1 MSTKKTTNTAKKNT
15 KKNEV
20 KAAVVEQE
28 VVATE
33 EIVEQIDVTPVVV
46 TEEIKFEE
54 PAVAEAPKKNKEK
67 KEKVCPI
74 TIMDNDTLRK
84 LFTDNNCKAESG
96 AKNSSKVVYQQ
107 WGTKSRVLQQGKAY
121 QLLLTNGHK
130 KEKENIVACDNDDV
144 ARFEK
149 WYEKLEDKS
158 VVNGMDGLHTMKLS
172 DSEMPRERSVKLTSY
187 NALVDFIKYM
197 ATFSENQLVVADK

>member
-1 MSTKKTTNTAKKNT
+1 MNTKKTGNTAKKNT
-15 KKNEV
+15 KKDEV
-20 KAAVVEQE
+20 KAA

-54 PAVAEAPKKNKEK
+54 PAVAETPKKNKEK

-84 LFTDNNCKAESG
+84 LFTDNNCKAESD

-149 WYEKLEDKS
+149 WYEQLEDKS
-158 VVNGMDGLHTMKLS
+158 VVNGMDGLHTAKLS
-172 DSEMPRERSVKLTSY
+172 FSEMPRERSVKLTSY
-187 NALVDFIKYM
+187 DALIDFIKYM
-197 ATFSENQLVVADK
+197 ATFPENQLVVADK